1 MTPVSSGPVGGVLA
15 GRVCVV
21 TGAAAGIGRAI
32 AVLFAQAGGRLVLV
46 DRDADALA
54 AIAEETGAVAVAADV
69 TATEAPAR
77 ILAAAAALGGPDVL
91 VNNAGANTVLPLD
104 ATSDAAWEGALALN
118 LTSGFRLC
126 RDAVRAMRAHGRGG
140 AIVNMASVQ
149 GKLGQ
154 AQFSAYAAAKGGML
168 ALTRQLAVE
177 CGRDGI
183 RVNALSPGLVLTER
197 FAATLDPE
205 DLRLTTEGYPI
216 GRVGR
221 PEDVAHAALF
231 LASDAAAFVTGAD
244 LPVDGG
250 LSAQNA
256 AAVVSP
262 RLRGWAGRRPL
273 ILAPEKDGEGA

>member
-1 MTPVSSGPVGGVLA
+1 
-15 GRVCVV
+15 
-21 TGAAAGIGRAI
+21 
-32 AVLFAQAGGRLVLV
+32 VLV

-77 ILAAAAALGGPDVL
+77 ILAATAALGGPDVL

-104 ATSDAAWEGALALN
+104 ATSDAAWESALTLN

-126 RDAVRAMRAHGRGG
+126 RDTVRAMRAHGRGG

-154 AQFSAYAAAKGGML
+154 ARFSAYAAAKGGML

-183 RVNALSPGLVLTER
+183 RVNALSPGLVLTEA
-197 FAATLDPE
+197 FAGTLDPE

-216 GRVGR
+216 GRVGH

-262 RLRGWAGRRPL
+262 RLRGWAGRRSL
-273 ILAPEKDGEGA
+273 VLAPEKDGEAT